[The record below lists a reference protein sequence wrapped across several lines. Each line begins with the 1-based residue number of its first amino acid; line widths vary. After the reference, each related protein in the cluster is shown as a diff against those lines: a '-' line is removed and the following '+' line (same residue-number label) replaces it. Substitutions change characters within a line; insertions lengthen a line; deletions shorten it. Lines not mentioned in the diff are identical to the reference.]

1 MKTTFTLLL
10 LAVFFNSYAQTET
23 TKDTIITVPET
34 LVAAQDSVVISPED
48 DKTLD
53 YWHRRRFKLNLGI
66 YFPVNN
72 TEVQVDGS
80 RGNFGT
86 NIDLEDDLGF
96 EKETFSWAG
105 SFQWRISRRS
115 RLDFE
120 YFYLNRESSHTI
132 DREINF
138 GDNTYPINAR
148 IYAFFDMQ
156 IARLSYGY
164 AFISKPKYEIGAVL
178 GVHTIFGKIGLG
190 LETAS
195 NQAEVSDD
203 FDFTAPLPDLGIW
216 GDVVLSKKFGLFAN
230 VSYLGVKVEDIK
242 GRIVSTNLSLLYN
255 VYHNFNLTLGYTGMW
270 IRVDVD
276 KERADGFFKWGYH
289 GPMLTAAYTFGKNV
303 RSTKKV
309 KQ

>member
-1 MKTTFTLLL
+1 MKTALTLLL
-10 LAVFFNSYAQTET
+10 LLTAFFNSYAQTPET
-23 TKDTIITVPET
+23 VAQDTII
-34 LVAAQDSVVISPED
+34 AAAKDSTIISPED
-48 DKTLD
+48 DHTLLF
-53 YWHRRRFKLNLGI
+53 WHRKRYKLSLGL

-72 TEVQVDGS
+72 TEVEVGS
-80 RGNFGT
+80 KNRDFGT

-96 EKETFSWAG
+96 DKETFSWVG

-115 RLDFE
+115 RLDLE
-120 YFYLNRESSHTI
+120 YFYLNRESSYTI
-132 DREINF
+132 DREIEF
-138 GDNTYPINAR
+138 GENTYPINAR

-164 AFISKPKYEIGAVL
+164 AFISKPKYEVGAVL
-178 GVHTIFGKIGLG
+178 GIHTIFGKMGMG

-230 VSYLGVKVEDIK
+230 ASYLGVKIEDVK
-242 GRIVSTNLSLLYN
+242 GRIISTNLSLLYN

-276 KERADGFFKWGYH
+276 KERMDGFFKWSYH
-289 GPMLTAAYTFGKNV
+289 GPMLTANYTFGKNV
-303 RSTKKV
+303 RSSKKQ
-309 KQ
+309 K